1 MRSRPTTRHPFR
13 AASAPAA
20 ATVAGLL
27 VVAALT
33 GCAVRDGASATDAA
47 ATEAPR
53 SVPSM
58 TAAPPAAAEAAAPAE
73 DVAPA
78 EDSAATDVTA
88 LDTEP
93 LPSAVDAQVSY
104 ALAYWS
110 DYNDSFGV
118 VTGNDCVNFAS
129 QSLLQRGW
137 VQDDAWYY
145 NADNVYRSS
154 SAWVSSTALRNYLQ
168 TRSDTVAL
176 DDSQRDQVA
185 VGDIVQ
191 FDWDNSGDRD
201 HTGIVTRVD
210 STDTGVRIFFAGHTA
225 DSDYRSVDDAI
236 TIDHPGGTA
245 HYFHITS

>member
-1 MRSRPTTRHPFR
+1 MLT
-13 AASAPAA
+13 PALA
-20 ATVAGLL
+20 VSTVAGLL

-33 GCAVRDGASATDAA
+33 GCAVRDGASETDAA
-47 ATEAPR
+47 ATPR
-53 SVPSM
+53 SIPST
-58 TAAPPAAAEAAAPAE
+58 TAAPKVAAES
-73 DVAPA
+73 VAPA
-78 EDSAATDVTA
+78 ESSAPPEAPAPSEAAESSAPPEVTDVTS
-88 LDTEP
+88 LGTEP
-93 LPSAVDAQVSY
+93 LPSSVGAQISY

-110 DYNDSFGV
+110 GYNSSFGV
-118 VTGNDCVNFAS
+118 VAGNDCVNFTS

-137 VQDDAWYY
+137 VQDGSWYY
-145 NADNVYRSS
+145 NDDNVYRSS
-154 SAWVSSTALRNYLQ
+154 AAWVSSTAFRNYLR

-201 HTGIVTRVD
+201 HTGIVTRVEN
-210 STDTGVRIFFAGHTA
+210 TDTGVRIFFAGHTT

-245 HYFHITS
+245 YYFHITS

>member
-1 MRSRPTTRHPFR
+1 MRFRPTSRAPFR
-13 AASAPAA
+13 ATPALAAS
-20 ATVAGLL
+20 TIAGLL

-33 GCAVRDGASATDAA
+33 GCAVRDSASETDTA
-47 ATEAPR
+47 ATAAPR
-53 SVPSM
+53 SVPTA
-58 TAAPPAAAEAAAPAE
+58 TAAAKEAADAAAPETSASEGTAE
-73 DVAPA
+73 
-78 EDSAATDVTA
+78 TDVTS
-88 LDTEP
+88 LGTEP
-93 LPSAVDAQVSY
+93 LPSAVAAQVSY

-118 VTGNDCVNFAS
+118 VTDNDCVNFTS

-137 VQDDAWYY
+137 VQDDTWYY
-145 NADNVYRSS
+145 DADNVYSS
-154 SAWVSSTALRNYLQ
+154 SAAWVSSTAFRDYLE

-201 HTGIVTRVD
+201 HTGIVTKVET
-210 STDTGVRIFFAGHTA
+210 TDTGVKISFAGHTT

-245 HYFHITS
+245 YYFHITS